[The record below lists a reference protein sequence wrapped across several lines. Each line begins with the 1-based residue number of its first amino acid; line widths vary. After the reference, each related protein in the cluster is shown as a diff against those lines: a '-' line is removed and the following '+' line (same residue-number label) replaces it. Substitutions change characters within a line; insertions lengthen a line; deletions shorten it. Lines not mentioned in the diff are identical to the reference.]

1 MDSQVAG
8 SSTTTFSLIF
18 IGLMLL
24 GGVFLVVVALQKPI
38 QQKLSVAAAHQ
49 YGEDLV
55 GITEIVAKD
64 MVPRFPHLPIDQL
77 TELVI
82 TAVQNKS
89 KAKVQLYAVMVRQT
103 CERIRAE
110 QAGTPMDEAPP
121 SIDRWTD

>member
-18 IGLMLL
+18 IGLMIMAA
-24 GGVFLVVVALQKPI
+24 VFLLVVAMNKPVK
-38 QQKLSVAAAHQ
+38 QKLSNAAAHQ
-49 YGEDLV
+49 YGEDLI

-89 KAKVQLYAVMVRQT
+89 KADVKLYAVMVRQT
-103 CERIRAE
+103 CERIRAA
-110 QAGTPMDEAPP
+110 QAGTPMDESKPT
-121 SIDRWTD
+121 INRWTD